1 MVKVECKVAYN
12 DLQLNRLVNVG
23 EVLEV
28 TRERAKTLENLE
40 LAKVIEEVQEEVKPE
55 VKPEEVKQDFTKPV
69 AKKRRK

>member
-28 TRERAKTLENLE
+28 TSDRAKTLENLE
-40 LAKVIEEVQEEVKPE
+40 LVKVLEEMPEPKVQEPEVEEVKH
-55 VKPEEVKQDFTKPV
+55 DFIKPV
-69 AKKRRK
+69 PKKRRK